1 MHSIVEVTMMAARSS
16 NHKPLPVN
24 YSMKIVRGGRQKKGF
39 KFEDS
44 WTTDE
49 KYSEQIKLAWSRMAT
64 GATPLLSAQQNWKIV
79 KKCYQGGVQKKNW
92 EVRNHSQGENKII
105 GKAAEI

>member
-16 NHKPLPVN
+16 NHKPLLVN
-24 YSMKIVRGGRQKKGF
+24 YSKKIVRSGRQKKGF

-64 GATPLLSAQQNWKIV
+64 GATPLLSAQQKLENCQKVLSRWSS
-79 KKCYQGGVQKKNW
+79 KKNLGGQKSFS
-92 EVRNHSQGENKII
+92 R
-105 GKAAEI
+105 